1 VEDEETLEASA
12 VIGQA
17 PDLIHNWVDLFFS
30 YGIVTT
36 SVYGRGL
43 SQVTLKRGWS
53 NIQLLAASSLPV
65 TRVSGWK
72 RLR

>member
-1 VEDEETLEASA
+1 MEDEEALEASA
-12 VIGQA
+12 VIGEA
-17 PDLIHNWVDLFFS
+17 PDLVHHWVDLFFS
-30 YGIVTT
+30 YSVVAT
-36 SVYGRGL
+36 SVYGHDL
-43 SQVTLKRGWS
+43 SEARSKRGTD